1 MGVETMDKIDI
12 LTSILRRVDAGENPT
27 RIREESKD
35 FLLTVEPTDVVL
47 AEQSILNSGCEIN
60 DIARM
65 CRSHISLI
73 GNPVEKLRLS
83 LPPGHVLQ
91 RLLAEHQMVQCLLV
105 DLISLNAAIG
115 KLEYISATA
124 PEYMKLLHI
133 VSHLSAGE
141 QHLDIEEKAI
151 FPQFKKLGIYV
162 LPKILASEH
171 FDLRFYTEQLQELV
185 YNCSTMDF
193 DRFKR
198 GLDKVVLYIVP
209 LKREHIFKEDNMLY
223 PIAFETIHGDSDW
236 NRLHSMCEHIGYCC
250 F

>member
-1 MGVETMDKIDI
+1 MDKTEI
-12 LTSILRRVDAGENPT
+12 LANILRRVDAGESPT
-27 RIREESKD
+27 KIREESKD
-35 FLLTVEPTDVVL
+35 FLLTVNPTDIVL
-47 AEQSILNSGCEIN
+47 AQQSILNSGGEIK

-73 GNPVEKLRLS
+73 GNPAEKLRLS

-91 RLLAEHQMVQCLLV
+91 RLLSEHQMVQCLLV
-105 DLISLNAAIG
+105 DLISLNSAIG
-115 KLEYISATA
+115 KLQYISATA

-141 QHLDIEEKAI
+141 QHLNIEEKII
-151 FPQFKKLGIYV
+151 FPQFEKLGIYI
-162 LPKILASEH
+162 LPKILGAEH
-171 FDLRFYTEQLQELV
+171 FDLRFYTEQLQQLI
-185 YNCSTMDF
+185 YKCCTTDF
-193 DRFKR
+193 DRFKH

-223 PIAFETIHGDSDW
+223 PIAFETIHGDSAWD
-236 NRLHSMCEHIGYCC
+236 RLHSMCERIGYCC